1 MAPLSRFA
9 SGLTWLRGDSR
20 FIQATL
26 PADSV
31 ADGKLADLTGPGI
44 TDRWGVTSTD
54 LGAAVVAPDGKL
66 VAVFG
71 DTFAGH
77 RVGSGDWRSPVVLIG
92 TGDAGTPIVWGRAAG
107 PTPTTHGNCAST
119 STTTARPGAAGAS
132 APCVHRIC
140 CASTTCSTSTSL

>member
-9 SGLTWLRGDSR
+9 SALTWLRGDSR
-20 FIQATL
+20 FVQAAL

-92 TGDAGTPIVWGRAAG
+92 TGDAGTPIVWERAGG
-107 PTPTTHGNCAST
+107 PDPDYARQLRFYIHDHGPSWRGGGIST
-119 STTTARPGAAGAS
+119 
-132 APCVHRIC
+132 VLHRIC